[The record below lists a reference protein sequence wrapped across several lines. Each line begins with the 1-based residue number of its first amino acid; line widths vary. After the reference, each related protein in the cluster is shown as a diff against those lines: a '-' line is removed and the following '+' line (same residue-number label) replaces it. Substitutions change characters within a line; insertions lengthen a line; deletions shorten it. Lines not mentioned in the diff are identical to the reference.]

1 MPEPEAT
8 GRTRNRPEAVAPG
21 PEDSTSDDD
30 TASQPGSSFADVE
43 LEPED
48 FTPRIWNNAMRQ
60 SRRGWE
66 KEVLPVLARHA
77 GTRTGPTLESL
88 SSHFG
93 VRELARLTRRL
104 MSHEVGLSRWYCYYC
119 NRKGGEGPEDPARF
133 EAAFLVEFIC
143 LVLFLAPTLM
153 QSLHLE
159 ARPGGDLGA
168 AVAATAEELR
178 GAGAARRCG
187 GSPGRRPS
195 QGGDAQWEH
204 PSRTPSPPDRG
215 RGEGL
220 RARQRDPC

>member
-1 MPEPEAT
+1 M
-8 GRTRNRPEAVAPG
+8 
-21 PEDSTSDDD
+21 
-30 TASQPGSSFADVE
+30 
-43 LEPED
+43 
-48 FTPRIWNNAMRQ
+48 
-60 SRRGWE
+60 
-66 KEVLPVLARHA
+66 VLPL
-77 GTRTGPTLESL
+77 LQQE
-88 SSHFG
+88 
-93 VRELARLTRRL
+93 RR
-104 MSHEVGLSRWYCYYC
+104 R
-119 NRKGGEGPEDPARF
+119 GPEDPAQF

-143 LVLFLAPTLM
+143 LVLFLAPTWM

-159 ARPGGDLGA
+159 ERPGGDLGA